1 MTHENKLQL
10 NYFISTKKILVLK
23 PLTVPNTNDIS
34 EITKHLCGHISV
46 CKIMEAY
53 SKILQEDNFIFKIV
67 SMNDGSY
74 AST

>member
-53 SKILQEDNFIFKIV
+53 SKILQ
-67 SMNDGSY
+67 
-74 AST
+74 